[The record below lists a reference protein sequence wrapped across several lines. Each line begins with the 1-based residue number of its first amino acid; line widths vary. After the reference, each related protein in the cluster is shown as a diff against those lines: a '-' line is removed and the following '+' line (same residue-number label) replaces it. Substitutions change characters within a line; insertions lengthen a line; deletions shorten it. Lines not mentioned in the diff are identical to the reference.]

1 MKAVW
6 FENREI
12 TLTAAPVPEPG
23 KNEALVK
30 VLMAG
35 ICATDTEIYQGYA
48 EFSGIAGHEFVG
60 VVRKAPAH
68 TGLVGKRVVADINCG
83 CGKCAWCRCGDPRH
97 CEARRVI
104 GIRGRNGAFA
114 EYISVPAQ
122 NLHVVPETVET
133 LRAVFAEPL
142 AAALEITQQAHITN
156 SMRILVLGDGKLG
169 LLCALALKHFSSRV
183 MLAGRHTEKLAIAGN
198 QGIDTLHTAEGG
210 IRQSAFRRT
219 GRFDMVV
226 EATGSPTGIREALE
240 LVRPEGT
247 VIVKT
252 TSHSPS
258 QIDLSTV
265 TVNEIHLLGSRCGDI
280 DLALRFLENN
290 RVDVLPLVEKIYS
303 ISGFTGAFAHAAKKG
318 SLKVLIDP
326 TQSGESAA
334 FSVE

>member
-12 TLTAAPVPEPG
+12 TLTALPFPEPG
-23 KNEALVK
+23 GNEALVK

-60 VVRKAPAH
+60 EVRKAPAD
-68 TGLVGKRVVADINCG
+68 TDLVGKRVVADINCG

-97 CEARRVI
+97 CESRTVL

-114 EYISVPAQ
+114 EYIAVPVQ
-122 NLHVVPETVET
+122 NLHAVPEGVDT

-169 LLCALALKHFSSRV
+169 LLCALGLKHFSSRV
-183 MLAGRHTEKLAIAGN
+183 TIAGRHAEKLAIAGN
-198 QGIDTLHTAEGG
+198 QGIDTLAVPSGETSA
-210 IRQSAFRRT
+210 SAFREFR
-219 GRFDMVV
+219 RFDMVV

-252 TSHSPS
+252 TSHSPT
-258 QIDLSTV
+258 QIDLSAV
-265 TVNEIHLLGSRCGDI
+265 AVNEIHLLGSRCGDI
-280 DLALRFLENN
+280 DLALQFLANN
-290 RVDVLPLVEKIYS
+290 RIDVLPLAEKIYPLS
-303 ISGFTGAFAHAAKKG
+303 RFTEAFAHAAARG

-326 TQSGESAA
+326 TQSGESVS